1 MAKLE
6 ESLKEDNAYGK
17 VDKRKVFWGWDDNES
32 RIYWSIKFGVNRLAS
47 YSAKANNMHEGVG
60 FIRDYIAGLHN
71 KDSNW
76 KELVQQ
82 ATKLRGDIRKRLVSK
97 GGRKKK

>member
-1 MAKLE
+1 
-6 ESLKEDNAYGK
+6 
-17 VDKRKVFWGWDDNES
+17 
-32 RIYWSIKFGVNRLAS
+32 
-47 YSAKANNMHEGVG
+47 MHEGVG